1 MADNQNQIGS
11 RTTPAGSPSG
21 NRLPTPSIVR
31 NAKIAIF
38 IFTAIGVGGLAYVN
52 FSQSAEVSGG
62 LLTGQ
67 QSAEFQRP
75 GTDGFRIASSEPP
88 AGAALPTE
96 PIIPVVDPDGSLRST
111 IADLERKIAELEAN
125 PRQVVVADE
134 EALNALRSQ
143 LETAE
148 TIIQE
153 TQRQSQEDARELER
167 LRTKIETDAL
177 LSEERLMAEQAEQA
191 RQAELQRARAERE
204 AIEAAQNTSGT
215 VALRRGVSSQSEA
228 GDLSGDDA
236 FVRAG
241 ADTSEATRAS
251 IIANPSNTVVQGSI
265 IEAALETGISSDLR
279 GNIAAIVSYD
289 VWSFDLSRVLI
300 PRGSKLFGRYSSD
313 ISVGQKRVL
322 IAWDRVVTP
331 DGQSAQLDAFGSDRL
346 GRSGM
351 PGHVDNHFM
360 DRFGSAALIS
370 IIGAAPSAVAANSS
384 SATTSEVMEDVTEDF
399 STAVDNTVSEF
410 ITRKPTITVEHGE
423 KVTVIVNT
431 DVEFF

>member
-1 MADNQNQIGS
+1 MANPHNRNSS
-11 RTTPAGSPSG
+11 RTIPAGSQEGKALPAS
-21 NRLPTPSIVR
+21 RLVKRAKVAFFAITTIGICSFAYYHLNQPTETP
-31 NAKIAIF
+31 
-38 IFTAIGVGGLAYVN
+38 
-52 FSQSAEVSGG
+52 GG
-62 LLTGQ
+62 LLSGQ

-75 GTDGFRIASSEPP
+75 GTDGFRISSSEPP
-88 AGAALPTE
+88 SGAALPPE
-96 PIIPVVDPDGSLRST
+96 PVVPVADPDGSLRST

-125 PRQVVVADE
+125 PTQVVVADE
-134 EALNALRSQ
+134 DALNALRIR
-143 LETAE
+143 LEAAE
-148 TIIQE
+148 GTIQDA
-153 TQRQSQEDARELER
+153 QRQSQNDARELER

-177 LSEERLMAEQAEQA
+177 LAEERLQADRLEQV
-191 RQAELQRARAERE
+191 RQAELQRAQAEHE
-204 AIEAAQNTSGT
+204 ALEAAQNTSGT
-215 VALRRGVSSQSEA
+215 VAVRRGVSRQSET

-241 ADTSEATRAS
+241 AGTSDATRADVIS
-251 IIANPSNTVVQGSI
+251 NPSNTVVQGSI
-265 IEAALETGISSDLR
+265 IQAVLETGISSDLQ

-331 DGQSAQLDAFGSDRL
+331 DGQSAQLDAYGSDRL

-351 PGHVDNHFM
+351 PGLVDNHFI

-384 SATTSEVMEDVTEDF
+384 NSTTSEVMEDVTEDF
-399 STAVDNTVSEF
+399 SAAVDSTISEF
-410 ITRKPTITVEHGE
+410 ITRKPTITVEHGDT
-423 KVTVIVNT
+423 VTVIVNA